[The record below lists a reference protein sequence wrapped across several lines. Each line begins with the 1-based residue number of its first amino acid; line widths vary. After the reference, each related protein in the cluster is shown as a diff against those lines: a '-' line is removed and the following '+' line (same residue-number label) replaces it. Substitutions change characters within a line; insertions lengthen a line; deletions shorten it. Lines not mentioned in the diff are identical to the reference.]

1 MAVETDQTWPR
12 IAGATQRGVAD
23 PSTEPASRPTDLA
36 GGATGIVLSV
46 CTRCRDGREAAY
58 ADRRGGAR
66 FADRL
71 IDAIGERR
79 GALPPFHLRGV
90 ACMSQCKRPC
100 VIALTAPRRY
110 TFVFGDLDPFNHAD
124 AVLDLLP
131 LYAADP
137 QGRMPRP
144 HRPAPLQAGILGR
157 IPPLDAT
164 GDAVQPLLT
173 VDPTTA

>member
-1 MAVETDQTWPR
+1 MDTDQTRLR
-12 IAGATQRGVAD
+12 IAGTARRGATG
-23 PSTEPASRPTDLA
+23 PSREPASRPTDLA
-36 GGATGIVLSV
+36 GGATGIILSV
-46 CTRCRDGREAAY
+46 CTRCRDGREPAH

-79 GALPPFHLRGV
+79 GALPSFHLRGV

-100 VIALTAPRRY
+100 VVTLTAPRRY
-110 TFVFGDLDPFNHAD
+110 TFVFGDLDPFDHAA

-144 HRPAPLQAGILGR
+144 SRPAPLQAGILGR
-157 IPPLDAT
+157 IPPPDAV
-164 GDAVQPLLT
+164 GDPVQPLLT
-173 VDPTTA
+173 IDPPTA

>member
-1 MAVETDQTWPR
+1 MTGRWVSPGGT
-12 IAGATQRGVAD
+12 AG
-23 PSTEPASRPTDLA
+23 
-36 GGATGIVLSV
+36 IILSV
-46 CTRCRDGREAAY
+46 CTRCRDGREPAH

-71 IDAIGERR
+71 IDAIRARR
-79 GALPPFHLRGV
+79 GALPAFNLRGV

-100 VIALTAPRRY
+100 VVALSAPSRY
-110 TFVFGDLDPFNHAD
+110 TFVFGDLDPVHHAA

-144 HRPAPLQAGILGR
+144 QRPAPLQAGILGR
-157 IPPLDAT
+157 IPPPDAV

-173 VDPTTA
+173 INPTAA